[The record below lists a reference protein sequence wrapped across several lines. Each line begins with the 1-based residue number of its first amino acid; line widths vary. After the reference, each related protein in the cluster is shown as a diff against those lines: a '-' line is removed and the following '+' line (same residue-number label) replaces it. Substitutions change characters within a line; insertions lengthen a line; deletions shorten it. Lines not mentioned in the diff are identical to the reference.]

1 LEMHWLRRSFYY
13 AIAGLIYCIRSEK
26 NMKIHILAT
35 ILVVIAALVVGLNP
49 LEWGLLILT
58 VFMVLVAETVNTAV
72 EKTVDLVTTEYH
84 PLAKLA
90 KNLAAGAVL
99 LAAIGSLLMAVVIF
113 GPHIKIILNF

>member
-1 LEMHWLRRSFYY
+1 VEMRRLRKSFSC
-13 AIAGLIYCIRSEK
+13 AIAGLIYCIKNEK

-35 ILVVIAALVVGLNP
+35 IIAVIVALVVKLNYT
-49 LEWGLLILT
+49 EWGLLILT
-58 VFMVLVAETVNTAV
+58 IFMVLVAETVNTAV

-84 PLAKLA
+84 PLAKTA

-113 GPHIKIILNF
+113 GPHIKIILNV

>member
-1 LEMHWLRRSFYY
+1 VEMRRLRKSFSC
-13 AIAGLIYCIRSEK
+13 AIAGLIYCIKNEK

-35 ILVVIAALVVGLNP
+35 IIAVIVALVVKLNYT
-49 LEWGLLILT
+49 EWGLLILT
-58 VFMVLVAETVNTAV
+58 IFMVLVAETINTAV

-84 PLAKLA
+84 PLAKTA

-113 GPHIKIILNF
+113 GPHITIILNF

>member
-1 LEMHWLRRSFYY
+1 MEMRRLRKSFSC
-13 AIAGLIYCIRSEK
+13 AIAGLIYCIKTEK

-35 ILVVIAALVVGLNP
+35 IIAVIVALVVKLNYT
-49 LEWGLLILT
+49 EWGLLILT
-58 VFMVLVAETVNTAV
+58 IFMVLVAETVNTAV

-113 GPHIKIILNF
+113 GPHIKIILNV

>member
-1 LEMHWLRRSFYY
+1 MRRLRKSFSC
-13 AIAGLIYCIRSEK
+13 AIAGLIYCIKNEK

-35 ILVVIAALVVGLNP
+35 IIAVIVALVVKLNYT
-49 LEWGLLILT
+49 EWGLLILT
-58 VFMVLVAETVNTAV
+58 IFMVLVAETINTAV

-113 GPHIKIILNF
+113 GPHIKIILNV

>member
-1 LEMHWLRRSFYY
+1 MEMRRLRKSFSC
-13 AIAGLIYCIRSEK
+13 AIAGLIYCIKNEK

-35 ILVVIAALVVGLNP
+35 IIAVIVALVVKLNYT
-49 LEWGLLILT
+49 EWGLLILT
-58 VFMVLVAETVNTAV
+58 IFMVLVAETINTAV

-84 PLAKLA
+84 PLAKTA

-113 GPHIKIILNF
+113 GPHIKIILNV

>member
-1 LEMHWLRRSFYY
+1 VEMRRLRKSFSC
-13 AIAGLIYCIRSEK
+13 AIAGLIYCIKTEK

-35 ILVVIAALVVGLNP
+35 IIAVIVALVVKLNYT
-49 LEWGLLILT
+49 EWGLLILT
-58 VFMVLVAETVNTAV
+58 IFMVLVAETVNTAV

-84 PLAKLA
+84 PLAKTA

-113 GPHIKIILNF
+113 GPHIKIILNV

>member
-1 LEMHWLRRSFYY
+1 MEMRRLRRSFSC
-13 AIAGLIYCIRSEK
+13 AIAGLIYCIKNEK

-35 ILVVIAALVVGLNP
+35 IIAVIVALVVKLNYT
-49 LEWGLLILT
+49 EWGLLILT
-58 VFMVLVAETVNTAV
+58 IFMVLVAETINTAV

-84 PLAKLA
+84 PLAKTA

-113 GPHIKIILNF
+113 GSHITIILNF

>member
-1 LEMHWLRRSFYY
+1 MEMRRLRKSFSC
-13 AIAGLIYCIRSEK
+13 AIAGLIYCIKNEK

-35 ILVVIAALVVGLNP
+35 IIAVIVALVVKLNYT
-49 LEWGLLILT
+49 EWGLLILT
-58 VFMVLVAETVNTAV
+58 IFMVLVAETVNTAV

-84 PLAKLA
+84 PLAKTA

-113 GPHIKIILNF
+113 GPHIKIILNV